1 MEKRSGVGRA
11 ERLRSFAIRR
21 QNIVYA
27 LLIGIGVQYLAR
39 SAFGSPSLVSEGAAF
54 IMVGCVGL
62 IMSFT
67 TMDIAG
73 SLKDVAREEG
83 NMTRD
88 IIREEGNMTRDIIRE
103 EGNMTRD
110 IIREGLDGLGKQI
123 GLQIDAL
130 GRRMEERDK
139 RMEERDKRMEERLG
153 QMSAGIE
160 SISSDI
166 KTMSED
172 NKAFFRQ
179 MLEAQNLILKKVS

>member
-1 MEKRSGVGRA
+1 MEKRSGAGRA
-11 ERLRSFAIRR
+11 ARLRSFAIRR

-27 LLIGIGVQYLAR
+27 LLIAIGVQYLAR

-83 NMTRD
+83 SMTRD
-88 IIREEGNMTRDIIRE
+88 IIREEGS
-103 EGNMTRD
+103 MTRD
-110 IIREGLDGLGKQI
+110 IIREGLEGLGKQI

-139 RMEERDKRMEERLG
+139 RIEERLG

-166 KTMSED
+166 KAMSED

>member
-11 ERLRSFAIRR
+11 ERLRSLAIRR
-21 QNIVYA
+21 QNVVYA
-27 LLIGIGVQYLAR
+27 LLIVIGVQYLAR
-39 SAFGSPSLVSEGAAF
+39 SALGSPSLVSEGAAF

-83 NMTRD
+83 SMTRD
-88 IIREEGNMTRDIIRE
+88 V
-103 EGNMTRD
+103 
-110 IIREGLDGLGKQI
+110 IREGLEGLGKQI

-130 GRRMEERDK
+130 GR

-166 KTMSED
+166 KAISSDIKAISSDIKAMSED
-172 NKAFFRQ
+172 NRAFFKQ
-179 MLEAQNLILKKVS
+179 MLKAQNLILKKVS

>member
-11 ERLRSFAIRR
+11 ERLRSLAIRR
-21 QNIVYA
+21 QNVVYA
-27 LLIGIGVQYLAR
+27 LLIVIGVQYLAR
-39 SAFGSPSLVSEGAAF
+39 SALGSPSLVSEGAAF

-83 NMTRD
+83 SMTRD
-88 IIREEGNMTRDIIRE
+88 V
-103 EGNMTRD
+103 
-110 IIREGLDGLGKQI
+110 IREGLEGLGKQI

-130 GRRMEERDK
+130 GR

-166 KTMSED
+166 KAISSDIKAISSDIKAMSED
-172 NKAFFRQ
+172 NRAFFKQ

>member
-11 ERLRSFAIRR
+11 ERLRSLAIRR
-21 QNIVYA
+21 QNVVYA
-27 LLIGIGVQYLAR
+27 LLIVIGVQYLAR
-39 SAFGSPSLVSEGAAF
+39 SALGSPSLVSEGAAF

-83 NMTRD
+83 S
-88 IIREEGNMTRDIIRE
+88 
-103 EGNMTRD
+103 MTRD
-110 IIREGLDGLGKQI
+110 IIREGLEGLGKQI

-130 GRRMEERDK
+130 GRRMEER
-139 RMEERDKRMEERLG
+139 MEERDKRMEKRLG
-153 QMSAGIE
+153 QMSASIE
-160 SISSDI
+160 SMSSDI
-166 KTMSED
+166 KAVSSDIKAVSSDIKAVSSDIKAMSED
-172 NKAFFRQ
+172 NRAFFKQ

>member
-11 ERLRSFAIRR
+11 ERLRSLAIRR
-21 QNIVYA
+21 QNVVYA
-27 LLIGIGVQYLAR
+27 LLIVIGVQYLAR
-39 SAFGSPSLVSEGAAF
+39 SALGSPSLVSEGAAF

-83 NMTRD
+83 SMTRD
-88 IIREEGNMTRDIIRE
+88 V
-103 EGNMTRD
+103 
-110 IIREGLDGLGKQI
+110 IREGLEGLGKQI

-139 RMEERDKRMEERLG
+139 RMEERLG
-153 QMSAGIE
+153 QMSASIE

-166 KTMSED
+166 KAISSDIKAISSDIKAMSED
-172 NKAFFRQ
+172 NRAFFKQ